1 MTPLKNS
8 QGLQIIKVLIIG
20 KDLSLNFNKMDILAI
35 YNKYNNFGRLLNMT
49 YEVGD
54 PGKVTYR
61 LKVTQDM
68 LATPI
73 AAHGGAIAG
82 FMDAIVGVAA
92 LSAVAPLN
100 KVVSTIEFK
109 LNFVQAALL
118 DDNLTGIGEVIKQGN
133 RILTVRGDIFN
144 QQNELVATS
153 LATLNAYPIEK
164 SGLLN
169 P

>member
-1 MTPLKNS
+1 
-8 QGLQIIKVLIIG
+8 
-20 KDLSLNFNKMDILAI
+20 MDILKL
-35 YNKYNNFGRLLNMT
+35 YNIHNNFGRLLNMT
-49 YEVGD
+49 YEVAA
-54 PGKVTYR
+54 PGKVTYN

-92 LSAVAPLN
+92 LSAVAPLK

-118 DDNLTGIGEVIKQGN
+118 DDELTGIGEVVKKGN
-133 RILTVRGDIFN
+133 RILTVRGDIYN
-144 QQNELVATS
+144 QKNELVATS

-164 SGLLN
+164 SGMLSQ
-169 P
+169 

>member
-1 MTPLKNS
+1 
-8 QGLQIIKVLIIG
+8 
-20 KDLSLNFNKMDILAI
+20 MDILEI
-35 YNKYNNFGRLLNMT
+35 YNQHNNFGRLLNMT
-49 YEVGD
+49 YEVMET
-54 PGKVTYR
+54 GKVAYH
-61 LKVTQDM
+61 LKITSDL

-109 LNFVQAALL
+109 INYVQPALL
-118 DDNLTGIGEVIKQGN
+118 NDDLKGIGEILKQGN
-133 RILTVRGDIFN
+133 RILTVKGDIYN
-144 QQNELVATS
+144 QKNELVATS

-164 SGLLN
+164 SGMLN
-169 P
+169 QQ

>member
-1 MTPLKNS
+1 
-8 QGLQIIKVLIIG
+8 
-20 KDLSLNFNKMDILAI
+20 MDILAL
-35 YNKYNNFGRLLNMT
+35 YNQHNNFGRLLNMT
-49 YEVGD
+49 YEVIE
-54 PGKVTYR
+54 PGKVSYH
-61 LKVTQDM
+61 LKVTSDL

-109 LNFVQAALL
+109 INYVQPALL
-118 DDNLTGIGEVIKQGN
+118 NDDLKGIGEVLKLGN
-133 RILTVRGDIFN
+133 RILTVRGDIYN
-144 QQNELVATS
+144 QKNELVATS

-164 SGLLN
+164 SGMLN
-169 P
+169 Q

>member
-1 MTPLKNS
+1 
-8 QGLQIIKVLIIG
+8 
-20 KDLSLNFNKMDILAI
+20 MDILAL
-35 YNKYNNFGRLLNMT
+35 YNQHNNFGRLLNMT
-49 YEVGD
+49 YKVD
-54 PGKVTYR
+54 TPGKVTYQ
-61 LKVTQDM
+61 LKVTPDL
-68 LATPI
+68 LATPF

-109 LNFVQAALL
+109 LNFVKAALL
-118 DDNLTGIGEVIKQGN
+118 YDELKGIGEVITQGN
-133 RILTVRGDIFN
+133 RILTVKGDIYN
-144 QQNELVATS
+144 QKNELIATS

-164 SGLLN
+164 SGMLN

>member
-1 MTPLKNS
+1 
-8 QGLQIIKVLIIG
+8 
-20 KDLSLNFNKMDILAI
+20 MDILSL
-35 YNKYNNFGRLLNMT
+35 YNQHNNFGRLLNMT
-49 YEVGD
+49 YEVIE
-54 PGKVTYR
+54 PGKVSYH
-61 LKVTQDM
+61 LKVTPDL

-109 LNFVQAALL
+109 INYVQPALL
-118 DDNLTGIGEVIKQGN
+118 NDTLKGIGEVLKQGS
-133 RILTVRGDIFN
+133 RILTVKGDIYN
-144 QQNELVATS
+144 QKNELVATA

-164 SGLLN
+164 SGMLN
-169 P
+169 Q